1 MDLITHVVL
10 PYLLGSSLRM
20 DKRLLVAFIIGAV
33 APDLDVFIVWLS
45 MIFPYPNLLLVHRGI
60 VHSLIF
66 GFLMALA
73 AMFLLSRH
81 PLRDTFRRWTGVD
94 FILSWPVAV
103 MALAGVVMHIFLDY
117 LITKGVPL
125 LYPLSTE
132 RFSAELL
139 FHYEIFIL
147 VSSVIIAL
155 WLIRVFFNRKSISQK
170 AIGKLLVLFL
180 IVILAV
186 VGARVEGKERALAF
200 ESYGQIERV
209 RSGYIEVFPD
219 WSLFQ
224 WIILDRNESTFQVYS
239 YNALSNNISYIASY
253 PKLHIE
259 PGSSYPESDSGLNI
273 TDSSQENADLG
284 ALYGENEVSSLR
296 KALIIADSNPK
307 VFLFRWRAG
316 AVAIN
321 ASNDNG
327 SWSLEYYD
335 PVSKAGMAKDPI
347 WMKEMLKRS
356 VSLKVLVEE
365 DQAHLIG

>member
-1 MDLITHVVL
+1 MDLITHAVL
-10 PYLLGSSLRM
+10 PYLLGSSIRM
-20 DKRLLVAFIIGAV
+20 DKKLLAAFIIGAV

-45 MIFPYPNLLLVHRGI
+45 MIFPYPNLLLVHRGM

-81 PLRDTFRRWTGVD
+81 PLKDIFRRWTGVD
-94 FILSWPVAV
+94 FALSWPVAGL
-103 MALAGVVMHIFLDY
+103 AFAGVLMHIFLDY
-117 LITKGVPL
+117 LVTKGEPL

-155 WLIRVFFNRKSISQK
+155 WLIKVFFIRKSISQK

-200 ESYGQIERV
+200 ENYGQIERIPN
-209 RSGYIEVFPD
+209 GHIEIFPD

-224 WIILDRNESTFQVYS
+224 WIILDQNESTFQVYS
-239 YNALSNNISYIASY
+239 YNALSNTISYIASY
-253 PKLHIE
+253 PKLHID
-259 PGSSYPESDSGLNI
+259 PGSSDPESATDLNI
-273 TDSSQENADLG
+273 TDSGLENAGPG
-284 ALYGENEVSSLR
+284 ALFGENEVSSMR
-296 KALIIADSNPK
+296 KALIIADSIPK

-321 ASNDNG
+321 ASHNNG
-327 SWSLEYYD
+327 SWSFEYYD

-356 VSLKVLVEE
+356 VSLKVLVDE